1 MVTRFKG
8 KSMSQ
13 LPQLCIH
20 TITTKPWSLDQC
32 LLNYE
37 KVGVKGISIWRNAL
51 ENQDLSTVNRRVK
64 SAGLETVSLVRGGF
78 FTGNTKEE
86 RQRAIDENKKVIEE
100 AAQIGAPLVVLV
112 CGATPGLSIKE
123 NLKQIQEG
131 IEVVVPFAAS
141 HQVKLGIEPLHPMY
155 ADKRSAV
162 SSLRVANQLALA
174 INSRQVGVTIDVFH
188 VWWEDDLD
196 EQIKICAK
204 NNKLFSYHICDW
216 KLDMSDMLNDRG
228 LMGDGIINVR
238 EITKSV
244 EETGFRGYHE
254 VEIFSNQYW
263 KMDQNEFLNLIVT
276 RYKQTYHLN

>member
-1 MVTRFKG
+1 
-8 KSMSQ
+8 MSE
-13 LPQLCIH
+13 LSKLCLH

-37 KVGVKGISIWRNAL
+37 KAGVKGISIWRNVL
-51 ENQDLSTVNRRVK
+51 ENQNLSTIKTRVQN
-64 SAGLETVSLVRGGF
+64 AGLETVSLVRGGF
-78 FTGNTKEE
+78 FTGNSKAEK
-86 RQRAIDENKKVIEE
+86 QKAIDENKKIIEE
-100 AAQIGAPLVVLV
+100 AAQIGAPLIVLV

-131 IEVVVPFAAS
+131 IEAIIPFAAS

-162 SSLRVANQLALA
+162 SSLRSANQLANN
-174 INSRQVGVTIDVFH
+174 INSNVVGVTIDVFH
-188 VWWEDDLD
+188 VWWEEDLE
-196 EQIKICAK
+196 EQIKICAN

-228 LMGDGIINVR
+228 LMGDGIINVK

-244 EETGFRGYHE
+244 EATGFNGYRE

-263 KMDQNEFLNLIVT
+263 KMDQNEFLNLIINK
-276 RYKQTYHLN
+276 YKQTYLN